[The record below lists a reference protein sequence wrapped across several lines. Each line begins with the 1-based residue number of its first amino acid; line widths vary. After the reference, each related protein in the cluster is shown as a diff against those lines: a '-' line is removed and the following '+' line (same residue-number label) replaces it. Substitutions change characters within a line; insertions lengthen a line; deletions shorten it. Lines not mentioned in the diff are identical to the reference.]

1 MKETDEFDR
10 KDLRVDAQVEGRNV
24 GLSFCAGGFRH
35 DVDRSGRPDR
45 LHPRLHGC
53 LSVCHLVECGINEYA
68 VDYQSGALVAITGS
82 PVSAGNNPVSIVA
95 TTNGLFLYV
104 LNQGDSTVQ
113 EFAIDS
119 DGKLTSK
126 NTYKTGTR
134 PTAIAIDAAN
144 KFLYVT
150 YTYQTGYSAA
160 NPGPGGVTIFPI
172 SADNSLGTPTNLNV
186 GNNPTGITAT
196 HFNNYV
202 YVIDAEPAVGSAS
215 PFGQILAFSQNATS
229 GALTPIGAT
238 KISVDASGRTVA
250 SGYGAGTVPSSIASD
265 PASRFV
271 YVTDRATN
279 QLYGNIVL
287 SGGTAAGDAELALCD
302 WVASGCGYGRSS
314 RQVPVRIQFQRQHG
328 RRLRHRPVDGRSSR
342 FGRVGFD
349 EGGDGT
355 DMPSDRAGAWHLS
368 LLVEQPR
375 QYNDRPA
382 TGSAQRHVEERPEHA
397 VPWQRNTDVRRGG
410 GKWLACHAGRQSVE
424 LDTDC

>member
-1 MKETDEFDR
+1 MSLIGKIFGSMHRSKAATSVSVFAR
-10 KDLRVDAQVEGRNV
+10 AASAMMLTAVV
-24 GLSFCAGGFRH
+24 GLTACTRDYTVAYLYATS
-35 DVDRSGRPDR
+35 SN
-45 LHPRLHGC
+45 
-53 LSVCHLVECGINEYA
+53 GINEYA

-82 PVSAGNNPVSIVA
+82 PVSAGNNPVSIIA

-134 PTAIAIDAAN
+134 PTAVAIDAAN

-287 SGGTAAGDAELALCD
+287 SGGTLQAMQNSPFATGLLPVAVTVDPRGKYLYVSNFNDNTVGAYAIDQSTGAAVGSVGSGSTKVGTGPTCLAIEPALGIYLYSSNNLDNTTTGLQLDPHNGSLKNVQNTPFPAAGTPTCIAA
-302 WVASGCGYGRSS
+302 VANGSHAT
-314 RQVPVRIQFQRQHG
+314 QVINP
-328 RRLRHRPVDGRSSR
+328 
-342 FGRVGFD
+342 
-349 EGGDGT
+349 
-355 DMPSDRAGAWHLS
+355 
-368 LLVEQPR
+368 
-375 QYNDRPA
+375 
-382 TGSAQRHVEERPEHA
+382 
-397 VPWQRNTDVRRGG
+397 
-410 GKWLACHAGRQSVE
+410 
-424 LDTDC
+424 